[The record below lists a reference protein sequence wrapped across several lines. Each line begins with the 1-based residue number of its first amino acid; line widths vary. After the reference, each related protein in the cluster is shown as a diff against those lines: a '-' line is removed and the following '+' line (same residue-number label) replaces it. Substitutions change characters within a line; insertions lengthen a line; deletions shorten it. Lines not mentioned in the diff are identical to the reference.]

1 MMFKINNYEMQD
13 DYVMTDLSVSSPVP
27 KTQYISVPG
36 RSDVIDVTES
46 IHGLAYEQRKI
57 KAVFVDKPYD
67 VDAYHDLLKQF
78 QGKQVKLH
86 LHENYHYLGRI
97 AFDSYNRYGTA
108 GKLGVEMT
116 CDPYRYKNDLT
127 YVNVSSTTTEK
138 TIVLNNE
145 QMPTTV
151 KMATTAQINI
161 KHGVNNYSYNAGT
174 HTLPFALLEGANE
187 LKVKGT
193 AELIFEYQEGAL

>member
-1 MMFKINNYEMQD
+1 MFKINNYDMKD
-13 DYVMTDLSVSSPVP
+13 DYVMTDLSVSSPAP

-46 IHGLAYEQRKI
+46 IHGLSYEQRKI
-57 KAVFVDKPYD
+57 KAMFVNKPYD

-78 QGKQVKLH
+78 QGKQVRLS

-97 AFDSYNRYGTA
+97 TLDSYNRYGTA

-116 CDPYRYKNDLT
+116 CDPYRYKNELT
-127 YVNVSSTTTEK
+127 YVNVTSTTTEQ
-138 TIVLNNE
+138 TIILNNE

-151 KMATTAQINI
+151 KVATTAQVNI
-161 KHGVNNYSYNAGT
+161 KHGTTIISPSAGT
-174 HTLPFALLEGANE
+174 HTLPFALLEGDNE
-187 LKVKGT
+187 LKVQGA